1 MITLYLRYTFDPN
14 KISDVKAYAEA
25 ELRPITESGGKILGY
40 FLPTDF
46 AGATNHAYGLIDFPS
61 LAEYEVYRAKLA
73 EHPLHKK
80 YAEALQRSGAL
91 MSIERSIIQRVEEPN
106 REQRQS

>member
-40 FLPTDF
+40 FLPTEF
-46 AGATNHAYGLIDFPS
+46 AGATNHA
-61 LAEYEVYRAKLA
+61 
-73 EHPLHKK
+73 
-80 YAEALQRSGAL
+80 
-91 MSIERSIIQRVEEPN
+91 
-106 REQRQS
+106 

>member
-40 FLPTDF
+40 FLPTEF
-46 AGATNHAYGLIDFPS
+46 AGPTNHATVSSTFLLS
-61 LAEYEVYRAKLA
+61 RNTK
-73 EHPLHKK
+73 
-80 YAEALQRSGAL
+80 
-91 MSIERSIIQRVEEPN
+91 SIGRNLRSIRCTKNTPRPCNAQAL
-106 REQRQS
+106 